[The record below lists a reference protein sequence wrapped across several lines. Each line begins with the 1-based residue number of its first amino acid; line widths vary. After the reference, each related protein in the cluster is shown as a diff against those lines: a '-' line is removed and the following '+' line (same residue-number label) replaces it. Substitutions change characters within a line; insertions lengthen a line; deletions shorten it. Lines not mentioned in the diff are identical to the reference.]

1 MRLEKYSD
9 CINFCKKSLLLNPQ
23 KKENVLLIAQGYLEL
38 KDEINCFDTFSRYE
52 ESYKDDW
59 KFYNAWAQSLQE
71 FEKYDESIEK
81 FEIAIQKDGSQFVI
95 YDSYIKSLLYLERYE
110 RAKEIAQ
117 IAIKLNPSDAFSHF
131 NLAKIFLKEKNYN
144 QALNEFKTAITLNAS
159 FKEVYE
165 EIAKIYTLQ
174 NDIKKAVKYWELVRE
189 YSPNNKEALFNLAII
204 YADKLQ
210 DAKKAIRY
218 IRSAWELDKTDKKTI
233 FKYAVIL
240 LKANDIYRAKEKFEQ
255 ITKEDKN
262 YIASQLAIAECF
274 LKLNKASD
282 ALYVLQNLKEF
293 DNSIENSQNYLITK
307 LIALF
312 QIFETTPDEQTKESI
327 IEICD
332 KIENEFGENKTTN
345 EIKHKLL
352 KH

>member
-1 MRLEKYSD
+1 M
-9 CINFCKKSLLLNPQ
+9 
-23 KKENVLLIAQGYLEL
+23 
-38 KDEINCFDTFSRYE
+38 
-52 ESYKDDW
+52 
-59 KFYNAWAQSLQE
+59 
-71 FEKYDESIEK
+71 
-81 FEIAIQKDGSQFVI
+81 
-95 YDSYIKSLLYLERYE
+95 
-110 RAKEIAQ
+110 
-117 IAIKLNPSDAFSHF
+117 
-131 NLAKIFLKEKNYN
+131 
-144 QALNEFKTAITLNAS
+144 
-159 FKEVYE
+159 
-165 EIAKIYTLQ
+165 
-174 NDIKKAVKYWELVRE
+174 
-189 YSPNNKEALFNLAII
+189 
-204 YADKLQ
+204 Q

-218 IRSAWELDKTDKKTI
+218 IRSAWEQDKTDKKTI

-293 DNSIENSQNYLITK
+293 DNNIENSQNYLITK